1 MATKEEISLEDMKF
15 RKIGNTYVMPV
26 PKKIFEYLK
35 LNINKKYDVIIK
47 EK

>member
-1 MATKEEISLEDMKF
+1 MNTKDGIPLEDMEF

-26 PKKIFEYLK
+26 PKKIFEFLK
-35 LNINKKYDVIIK
+35 LKIKKKYDVIIK